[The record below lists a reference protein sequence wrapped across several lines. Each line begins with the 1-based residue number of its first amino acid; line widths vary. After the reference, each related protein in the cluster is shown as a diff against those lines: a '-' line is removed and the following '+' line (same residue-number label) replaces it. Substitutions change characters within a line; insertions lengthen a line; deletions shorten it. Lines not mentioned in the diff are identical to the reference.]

1 MGLNFLHV
9 FSGSNLKLRIIMPN
23 RSRSQSSMNVGYL
36 CIIGDSLSNGKAHS
50 YFIVIESKCLQSK
63 CLQINEM
70 QRDLPHICIYRMYT
84 YILFLIQSYHLKYV
98 WYCKVKRLL
107 LMYFSLWGPA
117 PHELLAIT
125 ILKASYLCSC
135 VFPLTCQWDNWISE

>member
-1 MGLNFLHV
+1 
-9 FSGSNLKLRIIMPN
+9 MPN
-23 RSRSQSSMNVGYL
+23 GSSSQSSMNVSYL

-50 YFIVIESKCLQSK
+50 YFIVIKSK

-107 LMYFSLWGPA
+107 LMYFSL
-117 PHELLAIT
+117 
-125 ILKASYLCSC
+125 
-135 VFPLTCQWDNWISE
+135 